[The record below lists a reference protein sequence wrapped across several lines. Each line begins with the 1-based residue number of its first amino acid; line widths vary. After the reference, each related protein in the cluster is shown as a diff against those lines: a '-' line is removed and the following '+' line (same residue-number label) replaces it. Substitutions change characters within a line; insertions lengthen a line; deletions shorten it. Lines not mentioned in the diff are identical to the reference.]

1 MKIKKKILLKYLKK
15 IYLIRFTE
23 EEISNRYFEKKMR
36 CPVHLSIGQEIPSAA
51 LNIILKKSDYA
62 ISYHRAHAH
71 YLDKDGSLKKMI
83 SELYGKKTGC
93 SSGYGGSMHLIDK
106 SKNFIGSTAIVSS
119 SIPVGAGFAYSL
131 KKNSKRRVCI
141 YLGDASCE
149 EGVFFETLNFV
160 VLKNLPIIFFCEN
173 NNYSVYSDM
182 SVRQP
187 KYRKLH
193 KLASAFGIKSYK
205 LSASNP
211 IKFYLELEK
220 IVKNNFKPIFI
231 EVSTYRYLEHCGP
244 NNDDH
249 LNYRPKKEVN
259 FWKNKDPIMLMEKY
273 ALKKNLFTIDQIK
286 RIKNKIKKD
295 IKDSFVYAEKS
306 EPPNY
311 KKFLK
316 LKN

>member
-1 MKIKKKILLKYLKK
+1 MKIKKNILLKYLKK

-23 EEISNRYFEKKMR
+23 EEISKRYSEKKMR
-36 CPVHLSIGQEIPSAA
+36 CPVHLSIGQEAPAAA
-51 LNIILKKSDYA
+51 LNVILRKTDYA

-71 YLDKDGSLKKMI
+71 YLAKEGSLKKMI

-119 SIPVGAGFAYSL
+119 SIPIGAGFAYAF
-131 KKNSKRRVCI
+131 KKNSKKRVCI

-160 VLKNLPIIFFCEN
+160 VLKNLPVIFFCEN

-187 KYRKLH
+187 KNRQLY

-211 IKFYLELEK
+211 IQFYLKLNK
-220 IVKNNFKPIFI
+220 IVENNFKPIFI

-244 NNDDH
+244 DNDDH
-249 LNYRPKKEVN
+249 LNYRPKKEIN
-259 FWKNKDPIMLMEKY
+259 FWKNKDPIILMEKY
-273 ALKKNLFTIDQIK
+273 ALNNGLSTINNLKIIK
-286 RIKNKIKKD
+286 DKIKKN
-295 IKDSFVYAEKS
+295 IKESFTYAEKS
-306 EPPNY
+306 SIPNY
-311 KKFLK
+311 KKFLS